1 MQTVTRIAPSDAH
14 HRLQSGNALLVCAYE
29 DPNKCRDASIAGA
42 ISLQELQK
50 REKSLGRT
58 QELIFYCA

>member
-1 MQTVTRIAPSDAH
+1 MQTIERISPADAQR
-14 HRLQSGNALLVCAYE
+14 RLQSGSALLVCAYG
-29 DPNKCRDASIAGA
+29 DAQRCREASLPGA
-42 ISLQELQK
+42 ITLQELQD